1 MADAHKLGN
10 EQSVFE
16 RQLNSLTREI
26 RNLRSEMRDL
36 EGSKSGYDDAIQC
49 INILEESCKQLRDQ
63 TNLFLKEINAARLAL
78 SRGVTKTQ
86 GIAAALERCEYART
100 RKDFVNR
107 VSGVLEDLRG
117 GSQLV
122 GQRPQLAIV
131 SGKLGTLHRRT
142 DGVVSIMSK
151 CI

>member
-1 MADAHKLGN
+1 MVAGLGAVAAGAVGV
-10 EQSVFE
+10 SSAVVS
-16 RQLNSLTREI
+16 RHVS
-26 RNLRSEMRDL
+26 
-36 EGSKSGYDDAIQC
+36 SKTGYDDAIQR
-49 INILEESCKQLRDQ
+49 INVLEESCKQLRDQ

-100 RKDFVNR
+100 RKDFVSR
-107 VSGVLEDLRG
+107 VTGVLEDLRG

-122 GQRPQLAIV
+122 SQRPQLAAV
-131 SGKLGTLHRRT
+131 PGKLGTLQKT
-142 DGVVSIMSK
+142 DGVVSIMPK